1 MDEKYIWWNKLSN
14 EEVKQVIITQLVNPF
29 CRREIVWK
37 KSIHFY
43 LGNKKNVYLHKKHK
57 IRLIEKFFKLF
68 NIGNNVKIINLDKEN
83 KTFQKNWLK
92 FYMLFKEFSVGY
104 FYIDFKNNVIF
115 VSTEQDKVLIDFL
128 SPILQRK
135 A

>member
-1 MDEKYIWWNKLSN
+1 
-14 EEVKQVIITQLVNPF
+14 
-29 CRREIVWK
+29 
-37 KSIHFY
+37 
-43 LGNKKNVYLHKKHK
+43 
-57 IRLIEKFFKLF
+57 
-68 NIGNNVKIINLDKEN
+68 
-83 KTFQKNWLK
+83 LK